1 MKLCFLTEMVGICRK
16 IASGRGRKERK
27 GARKVEQERNRPRQQ
42 RNHQNQRQNHQQHQ
56 KKNDGGKNKKPL
68 IIAVAVV
75 LIAVVA
81 VFGYQQVHKGK
92 VNELLAAEGIYQ
104 GVTIN
109 GEDVAGLSEEEAIA
123 KLQDKYKAE
132 VIGQILTLYYG
143 EGEEEQKWE
152 IPFEEIGAGYDVEG
166 AVKQAYLTGR
176 EGTEEERFDVGST
189 LLKDGVDIELVY
201 SYNEEML
208 DTKLTEVAEEF
219 DQEAVDSTVIRKNG
233 KFVVSDEQEG
243 LVMDKE
249 KTAENVAAVMETRMS
264 GKAAIVAEVTEPKI
278 TAEDNSH
285 VTDLIGTYYTT
296 YTNSDANRN
305 NNLVVG
311 CNYIDGTVV
320 APGEVFSA
328 NANLGSQTAAGGYK
342 NAGVYVNGK
351 VEQGMA
357 GGVCQ
362 VTSTLY
368 NAAILAELEIVERSP
383 HSMTVG
389 YVPLGRDAA
398 VAGTYKDLKF
408 RNNTEYP
415 IMIEAYASGGKLV
428 MNIYGHEVHSSSRKV
443 EFETV
448 YEATIAKP
456 AEIVTEDP
464 EMLEGERVVTSKGR
478 TGCKVSVRKK
488 VYEGGKQISNEWFSS
503 SSYRAAAD
511 EVKVGTKK
519 KEAEAATTTP
529 AVVPQTP
536 AWVED
541 SGFGIQ

>member
-1 MKLCFLTEMVGICRK
+1 M
-16 IASGRGRKERK
+16 
-27 GARKVEQERNRPRQQ
+27 EQKNRPRQQ
-42 RNHQNQRQNHQQHQ
+42 RQQQQNHQQHQ
-56 KKNDGGKNKKPL
+56 QHHHHQQKKQQKKGGNKKTL
-68 IIAVAVV
+68 MIVVALA
-75 LIAVVA
+75 LIAIVVA
-81 VFGYQQVHKGK
+81 FGYHQIHKGK
-92 VNELLAAEGIYQ
+92 VMDLLAAEGIYQ

-109 GEDVAGLSEEEAIA
+109 GEDVSGLSEEEAVA
-123 KLQDKYKAE
+123 KLQEKYKAE
-132 VIGQILTLYYG
+132 VVGQILTLHYG
-143 EGEEEQKWE
+143 EGEKEQKWE
-152 IPFEEIGAGYDVEG
+152 IPFEDIGAGYHVED

-176 EGTEEERFDVGST
+176 EGTEEERFAVGST

-201 SYNEEML
+201 GYDDTML
-208 DTKLTEVAEEF
+208 EAKLAEVAEEF

-233 KFVVSDEQEG
+233 KFVVSEEQQG
-243 LVMDKE
+243 LAMDKT
-249 KTAENVAAVMETRMS
+249 KTAENVAEVMETRMS
-264 GKAAIVAEVTEPKI
+264 GEAEIVAEVTEPKI

-305 NNLVVG
+305 NNLRVG

-342 NAGVYVNGK
+342 NAGVYNNGK

-368 NAAILAELEIVERSP
+368 NAAIRAELEIVERSP

-389 YVPLGRDAA
+389 YVPLGMDAA
-398 VAGTYKDLKF
+398 IAGTYKDLKF

-428 MNIYGHEVHSSSRKV
+428 MNIYGHEVHNSSRKV

-464 EMLEGERVVTSKGR
+464 EMLEGERKVTSNGR

-511 EVKVGTKK
+511 EVTVGTKK
-519 KEAEAATTTP
+519 KEETTATT
-529 AVVPQTP
+529 APQTSVG
-536 AWVED
+536 VEEQN
-541 SGFGIQ
+541 FGIQ

>member
-1 MKLCFLTEMVGICRK
+1 MEFVEKLLRYGAKRK
-16 IASGRGRKERK
+16 RK
-27 GARKVEQERNRPRQQ
+27 GAKSLEQERKRQRQQ
-42 RNHQNQRQNHQQHQ
+42 KHQNHQKQQKQHRE
-56 KKNDGGKNKKPL
+56 KNDGNRKPL
-68 IIAVAVV
+68 VIAAVVV

-81 VFGYQQVHKGK
+81 VFGYHQVQKAK
-92 VNELLAAEGIYQ
+92 VRDLLAAEGIYQ
-104 GVTIN
+104 GITIN
-109 GEDVAGLSEEEAIA
+109 GEDVAGLSEEEAVS
-123 KLQDKYKAE
+123 KLHEKYKAE
-132 VIGQILTLYYG
+132 VIGQILTLQHG

-152 IPFEEIGAGYDVEG
+152 IPFEDIGAGYDVEG

-176 EGTEEERFDVGST
+176 EGTEEERFAVGSE
-189 LLKDGVDIELVY
+189 LLKNGMDIELVY
-201 SYNEEML
+201 GYDEELL
-208 DTKLTEVAEEF
+208 DAKLTEVAEEF
-219 DQEAVDSTVIRKNG
+219 DQEAVDSTVVRKNG
-233 KFVVSDEQEG
+233 RFIISDEQTG
-243 LVMDKE
+243 LAMDKE
-249 KTAENVAAVMETRMS
+249 KTAKNVAKVMETRMS
-264 GKAAIVAEVTEPKI
+264 GKADIVAEVTEPKV

-296 YTNSDANRN
+296 YSNSDKNRN
-305 NNLVVG
+305 NNLAVG
-311 CNYIDGTVV
+311 CNYINGTIV

-368 NAAILAELEIVERSP
+368 NAAILAELDIVERSP

-428 MNIYGHEVHSSSRKV
+428 MNIYGHEVHSSSRKI

-448 YEATIAKP
+448 YEGTIDKP
-456 AEIVTEDP
+456 AEIVKKDP
-464 EMLEGERVVTSKGR
+464 EMPEGERKVTSKGR

-511 EVKVGTKK
+511 EVTVGTKK
-519 KEAEAATTTP
+519 PEPTAPETAGTTDVSTN
-529 AVVPQTP
+529 TG
-536 AWVED
+536 ET
-541 SGFGIQ
+541 FGIQ